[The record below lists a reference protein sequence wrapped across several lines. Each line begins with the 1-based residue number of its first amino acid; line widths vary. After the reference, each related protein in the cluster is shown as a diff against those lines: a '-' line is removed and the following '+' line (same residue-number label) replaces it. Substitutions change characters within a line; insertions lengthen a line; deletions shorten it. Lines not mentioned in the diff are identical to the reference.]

1 MAKRINKIQEFL
13 DEKDIDALLIK
24 SKTVKKWMNTMTGS
38 GCQVLIT
45 KEHGYLIVDG
55 RYITEAKEK
64 EHDLEIILHNPHLT
78 GRNYLGTVEE
88 ILKKENCK
96 TLGVEAYQVL
106 VKEYHEIEKLGI
118 EVLLLDQEI
127 AHLRIVKEDEEI
139 EAMKKS
145 IAITDE
151 IYQKVIEHIHV
162 GMSEYEISAL
172 VQYYSIASG
181 AQQMSF
187 DTIVATGERTALPH
201 GRPTSRKVK
210 AHEPIMIDFG
220 IQYQNYQS
228 DMTRMCFIGEPDPK
242 IKEIYDVVLKAQL
255 AGLGA
260 IKAGAKGKD
269 VDKAA
274 RDVIEAAGYGEYFNH
289 GLGHGLGIG
298 EDGEGPTLNSK
309 SETVLQEHMMMS
321 CEPGVYV
328 PGKYGIRTENMLICK
343 KWQQNEYGAFLHFEP
358 LTLVPIDLD
367 GVDLSLFNEKEKQ
380 LLTDYQQFVYDT
392 LSPHLNEEE
401 SAWLHTLTL

>member
-106 VKEYHEIEKLGI
+106 VKEY
-118 EVLLLDQEI
+118 QEI

-151 IYQKVIEHIHV
+151 IYQKVIDHIHA

-172 VQYYSIASG
+172 VQYYSIAAG

-187 DTIVATGERTALPH
+187 DTE
-201 GRPTSRKVK
+201 
-210 AHEPIMIDFG
+210 
-220 IQYQNYQS
+220 YQNQS
-228 DMTRMCFIGEPDPK
+228 
-242 IKEIYDVVLKAQL
+242 
-255 AGLGA
+255 
-260 IKAGAKGKD
+260 
-269 VDKAA
+269 
-274 RDVIEAAGYGEYFNH
+274 
-289 GLGHGLGIG
+289 
-298 EDGEGPTLNSK
+298 
-309 SETVLQEHMMMS
+309 
-321 CEPGVYV
+321 
-328 PGKYGIRTENMLICK
+328 
-343 KWQQNEYGAFLHFEP
+343 
-358 LTLVPIDLD
+358 
-367 GVDLSLFNEKEKQ
+367 
-380 LLTDYQQFVYDT
+380 
-392 LSPHLNEEE
+392 
-401 SAWLHTLTL
+401 